1 MDNLNGHET
10 GNGGYSQGHTYG
22 NLPFLDPTVKNYNSL
37 PPFLIILK

>member
-22 NLPFLDPTVKNYNSL
+22 NLPFLDPT
-37 PPFLIILK
+37 IISRDYKIEDKHL